1 VRTDQKTEAIMSDR
15 LPIKIDSTSN
25 GEFRPVPVGKRH
37 REARRLA
44 VERITAN
51 ARRTDM
57 SRRGF
62 LNGLC
67 GAATTLLAYQ
77 EVFAATGAAGG
88 AFVLPREA
96 AFEPAAAAQT
106 LSGREFIFDVQTHM
120 VDVKGAWRQR
130 RGAQNWE
137 RSLSN
142 MPQGSCGDSDPVAC
156 FSAERFVKEVFVD
169 SDTQIAVLSFVPGL
183 PEDNPLTL
191 DEARRTRE
199 LVARLKGTDRLL
211 LHAPVVPNAPGE
223 VERMAQIARSY
234 PVAAWKVYT
243 QWGPQ
248 GMGWR
253 LDDPRIGVPFIE
265 QARALGIKNIAI
277 HKGLPF
283 ASMPKEFAT
292 CADVGPAARMFPD
305 INFIIY
311 HSGFETDRREGAY
324 NASNADRGMDSLVKS
339 LQDNGIGPGGNVY
352 AELGSTWRF
361 LMRDPTAAAHGLG
374 KLLRHVG
381 EDRVL
386 WGTDS
391 IWYGSPQDQIQA
403 FRAFQIAD
411 ALVQQHGYPALTPA
425 VKAKVLGLNGAKLY
439 GVDPVAVMRHGAND
453 PVGRRKVAE
462 DSRPSFATYG
472 PKTAVE
478 YDAFLAERGPSP
490 V

>member
-1 VRTDQKTEAIMSDR
+1 MSDR

-25 GEFRPVPVGKRH
+25 GEFRPVPVGADLRA
-37 REARRLA
+37 ARRLA
-44 VERITAN
+44 VERVSEN
-51 ARRTDM
+51 ARRTST

-62 LNGLC
+62 LAGLC

-77 EVFAATGAAGG
+77 EVFAATGKAGSG
-88 AFVLPREA
+88 GFVLPKEA

-106 LSGREFIFDVQTHM
+106 LSGKEFIFDVQTHM
-120 VDVKGAWRQR
+120 IDVNGKWRQR
-130 RGAQNWE
+130 PAGQGWEGALA
-137 RSLSN
+137 SF
-142 MPQGSCGDSDPVAC
+142 PQGSCGEGDPVAC
-156 FSAERFVKEVFVD
+156 FSADRFIKEVFVD

-191 DEARRTRE
+191 EEARRTRE

-223 VERMAQIARSY
+223 VDRMAAIARTY

-248 GMGWR
+248 GTGWR

-265 QARALGIKNIAI
+265 QARALGVKNIAI

-283 ASMPKEFAT
+283 ASMPMEFAT
-292 CADVGPAARMFPD
+292 CADVGPAAKMYPD
-305 INFIIY
+305 VNFIIY
-311 HSGFETDRREGAY
+311 HSGFETDRREGPY
-324 NASNADRGMDSLVKS
+324 SASNAERGIDSLVKS

-361 LMRDPTAAAHGLG
+361 LMRDPEAAAHGLG
-374 KLLRHVG
+374 KLLRYVG
-381 EDRVL
+381 EDNVL

-403 FRAFQIAD
+403 FRAFQITD
-411 ALVQQHGYPALTPA
+411 GLVHHHGYPTLTPGL
-425 VKAKVLGLNGAKLY
+425 KAKVMGLNGAKIY
-439 GVDPVAVMRHGAND
+439 GVDPATVTRHGSTD
-453 PVGRRKVAE
+453 PIGRLKLARE
-462 DSRPSFATYG
+462 SQPSFATYG
-472 PKTAVE
+472 PKTAAE
-478 YDAFLAERGPSP
+478 YEAFLAEKGGSP
-490 V
+490 I

>member
-1 VRTDQKTEAIMSDR
+1 MSER

-25 GEFRPVPVGKRH
+25 GEFRPVPLGPEH
-37 REARRLA
+37 RAARRLA
-44 VERITAN
+44 VERIAEN
-51 ARRTDM
+51 ARRVDV
-57 SRRGF
+57 SRRSF
-62 LNGLC
+62 LTGLC
-67 GAATTLLAYQ
+67 GAATTLMAYQ
-77 EVFAATGAAGG
+77 EVFAASGTPGG
-88 AFVLPREA
+88 GFVLHKEA

-106 LSGREFIFDVQTHM
+106 LAGREFIFDVQTHM

-130 RGAQNWE
+130 GGAQRWE
-137 RSLSN
+137 RSLAG
-142 MPQGSCGDSDPVAC
+142 MPQGSCGEADPVAC
-156 FSAERFVKEVFVD
+156 FSAERFIKEVFVD
-169 SDTQIAVLSFVPGL
+169 SDTQIALLSFVPGL
-183 PEDNPLTL
+183 PEDNPLTTE
-191 DEARRTRE
+191 EARRTRE

-223 VERMAQIARSY
+223 VDRMAQMARTY

-248 GMGWR
+248 GTGWR
-253 LDDPRIGVPFIE
+253 LDDPRVGVPFIE

-283 ASMPKEFAT
+283 AGMPREFAT

-305 INFIIY
+305 VNFIIY
-311 HSGFETDRREGAY
+311 HSGFETDRREGPY
-324 NASNADRGMDSLVKS
+324 NAADAERGIDSLVKS

-361 LMRDPTAAAHGLG
+361 LMRDPTAAAHGVG
-374 KLLRHVG
+374 KLLRSVG

-411 ALVQQHGYPALTPA
+411 SLVQQHGYPALTPDL
-425 VKAKVLGLNGAKLY
+425 KAKVMGLSGARLY

-453 PVGRRKVAE
+453 PIGKRKLAE
-462 DSRPSFATYG
+462 ESRPTFETYG
-472 PKTAVE
+472 PRTSAE
-478 YDAFLAERGPSP
+478 YDVFLAEHGSSP
-490 V
+490 I

>member
-1 VRTDQKTEAIMSDR
+1 MSDR

-25 GEFRPVPVGKRH
+25 GEFRPVPLSPALRA
-37 REARRLA
+37 ARRLA
-44 VERITAN
+44 QERNDAH
-51 ARRTDM
+51 ARRTGA
-57 SRRGF
+57 SRRDF
-62 LNGLC
+62 LVGLC

-77 EVFAATGAAGG
+77 EVFAATGAGG
-88 AFVLPREA
+88 GGFVLPKEA

-120 VDVKGAWRQR
+120 VDVNGAWRQR
-130 RGAQNWE
+130 QGAQQWQ
-137 RSLSN
+137 RALAG
-142 MPQGSCGDSDPVAC
+142 MPQGSCGESDPVAC
-156 FSAERFVKEVFVD
+156 FSADRFIKEVFVD

-183 PEDNPLTL
+183 PEDNPLTAE
-191 DEARRTRE
+191 EARRTRE
-199 LVARLKGTDRLL
+199 LVAKLKGMDRLL

-223 VERMAQIARSY
+223 IDRMATMARTY

-248 GMGWR
+248 GTGWR
-253 LDDPRIGVPFIE
+253 LDDPRVGIPFIE

-305 INFIIY
+305 VNFIIY
-311 HSGFETDRREGAY
+311 HSGFETDRREGPY
-324 NASNADRGMDSLVKS
+324 NPANAERGIDSLVKS
-339 LQDNGIGPGGNVY
+339 LQDNGIGPGRNVY

-361 LMRDPTAAAHGLG
+361 LMRDPEAAAHGVG

-381 EDRVL
+381 EDNVL

-403 FRAFQIAD
+403 FRAFQISD
-411 ALVQQHGYPALTPA
+411 ALVQKHGYPALTPA
-425 VKAKVLGLNGAKLY
+425 LKAKIFGLSGAAVY
-439 GVDPVAVMRHGAND
+439 GVSPEVVRQRAGLDRI
-453 PVGRRKVAE
+453 GRLRAAYRE
-462 DSRPSFATYG
+462 APAPSFQTYG
-472 PKTAVE
+472 PVTAAE
-478 YDAFLAERGPSP
+478 FDALLQDRGGLP
-490 V
+490 

>member
-1 VRTDQKTEAIMSDR
+1 MAPSIA
-15 LPIKIDSTSN
+15 
-25 GEFRPVPVGKRH
+25 RP
-37 REARRLA
+37 RRLA
-44 VERITAN
+44 VERIAEN
-51 ARRTDM
+51 ARRTDV

-62 LNGLC
+62 LTGLC

-77 EVFAATGAAGG
+77 EVFAATRRSRRRASYCRGKRRSS
-88 AFVLPREA
+88 LPLRRRRL
-96 AFEPAAAAQT
+96 PAASSSST
-106 LSGREFIFDVQTHM
+106 SRRTWSTS
-120 VDVKGAWRQR
+120 KGAWRQR

-137 RSLSN
+137 RSLAN
-142 MPQGSCGDSDPVAC
+142 MPQGSCGDADPVAC

-223 VERMAQIARSY
+223 VERMAQIARTY

-305 INFIIY
+305 VNFIIY

-324 NASNADRGMDSLVKS
+324 NAANADRGIDSLVKS

-361 LMRDPTAAAHGLG
+361 LMRDPTAAAHGARQAAAPCRRRPG
-374 KLLRHVG
+374 AVG
-381 EDRVL
+381 HGFDLVRLAAGPDPGLPRVPDR
-386 WGTDS
+386 
-391 IWYGSPQDQIQA
+391 
-403 FRAFQIAD
+403 R
-411 ALVQQHGYPALTPA
+411 
-425 VKAKVLGLNGAKLY
+425 
-439 GVDPVAVMRHGAND
+439 
-453 PVGRRKVAE
+453 
-462 DSRPSFATYG
+462 
-472 PKTAVE
+472 
-478 YDAFLAERGPSP
+478 
-490 V
+490 

>member
-1 VRTDQKTEAIMSDR
+1 MSDR
-15 LPIKIDSTSN
+15 LPIKIDATSN
-25 GEFRPVPVGKRH
+25 GEFRPVPLSPELRA
-37 REARRLA
+37 ARRLA
-44 VERITAN
+44 RERNAEH
-51 ARRTDM
+51 ARRTGA
-57 SRRGF
+57 SRRDF
-62 LNGLC
+62 LAGLC

-77 EVFAATGAAGG
+77 EVFAATGAAGSG
-88 AFVLPREA
+88 FILPKEA

-120 VDVKGAWRQR
+120 VDVRGAWRERTTARQWE
-130 RGAQNWE
+130 GALA
-137 RSLSN
+137 S
-142 MPQGSCGDSDPVAC
+142 MPQGACGESDPVAC
-156 FSAERFVKEVFVD
+156 FSADRFIKEVFVD

-183 PEDNPLTL
+183 PESNPLTAQ
-191 DEARRTRE
+191 EAMRTRE

-223 VERMAQIARSY
+223 VDRMATMARTY

-248 GMGWR
+248 GTGWR
-253 LDDPRIGVPFIE
+253 LDDPRVGVPFIE

-305 INFIIY
+305 VNFIIY
-311 HSGFETDRREGAY
+311 HSGFETDRREGPY
-324 NASNADRGMDSLVKS
+324 NPANAARGIDSLVRS
-339 LQDNGIGPGGNVY
+339 LRDNGIGPGKNVY

-361 LMRDPTAAAHGLG
+361 LMRDPDAAAHGVG

-381 EDRVL
+381 EDNVL

-411 ALVQQHGYPALTPA
+411 ALVQQHGYPTLSPA
-425 VKAKVLGLNGAKLY
+425 IKAKVMGLNSARIY
-439 GVDPVAVMRHGAND
+439 GVDPQAVMRHGAAD
-453 PVGRRKVAE
+453 PIGRIKSARE
-462 DSRPSFATYG
+462 STPSFETYG
-472 PKTAVE
+472 PRTSAE
-478 YDAFLAERGPSP
+478 YDAFLALTGGSP
-490 V
+490 I

>member
-1 VRTDQKTEAIMSDR
+1 MSDR

-25 GEFRPVPVGKRH
+25 GEFRPVPVGPDH
-37 REARRLA
+37 RAARRLA
-44 VERITAN
+44 VERIAGN
-51 ARRTDM
+51 ARRIDV

-62 LNGLC
+62 LTGLC

-77 EVFAATGAAGG
+77 EVFAAAGAPGG
-88 AFVLPREA
+88 GFVLPKEA

-106 LSGREFIFDVQTHM
+106 LAGREFIFDVQTHM

-137 RSLSN
+137 RSLAG

-156 FSAERFVKEVFVD
+156 FSAERFVKEVFVE

-191 DEARRTRE
+191 DEARKTRE

-223 VERMAQIARSY
+223 VQRMAQIAQTY

-292 CADVGPAARMFPD
+292 CADIGPAARMFPD
-305 INFIIY
+305 VNFIIY

-324 NASNADRGMDSLVKS
+324 NAASADRGMDSLVKS

-411 ALVQQHGYPALTPA
+411 ALVQQHGYPTLTPA
-425 VKAKVLGLNGAKLY
+425 LKAKVLGLNGATLY
-439 GVDPVAVMRHGAND
+439 GVDPAAVMRQGAND
-453 PVGRRKVAE
+453 PIGRHKLAE
-462 DSRPSFATYG
+462 ESRPSFSTYG
-472 PKTAVE
+472 PRTAAE

-490 V
+490 I